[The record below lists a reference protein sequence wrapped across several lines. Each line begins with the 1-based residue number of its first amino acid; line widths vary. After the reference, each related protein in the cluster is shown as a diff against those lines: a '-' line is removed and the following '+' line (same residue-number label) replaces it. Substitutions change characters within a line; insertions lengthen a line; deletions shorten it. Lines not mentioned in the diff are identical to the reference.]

1 MKFSNSLT
9 LTLSV
14 ALLASLSL
22 PSAQADAQA
31 KSGKATH
38 SAPVKADAV
47 AAPVLKLQLEAVV
60 KDGTKYWLPA
70 QLKAKK
76 GDRIRLKLENH
87 IAGPNSIHGFRLKEF
102 HIEELVDHQG
112 KEVEFVADHTGTFKY
127 DCHLHPAHVGGE
139 LIVEEK

>member
-1 MKFSNSLT
+1 MKLSNSLT

-14 ALLASLSL
+14 VLLASFSL
-22 PSAQADAQA
+22 PRVLADAHT
-31 KSGKATH
+31 KSGKANP
-38 SAPVKADAV
+38 SAPVKADADAV
-47 AAPVLKLQLEAVV
+47 PALKLHLEAVV

-87 IAGPNSIHGFRLKEF
+87 ITGPNSIHGFRLKEF

-112 KEVEFVADHTGTFKY
+112 KEVEFVADHTGSFKY
-127 DCHLHPAHVGGE
+127 DCHLHPGHVGGE